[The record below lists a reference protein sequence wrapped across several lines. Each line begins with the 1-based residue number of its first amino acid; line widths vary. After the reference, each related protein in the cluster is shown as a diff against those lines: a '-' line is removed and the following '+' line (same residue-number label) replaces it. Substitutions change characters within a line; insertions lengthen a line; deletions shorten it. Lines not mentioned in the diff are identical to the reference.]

1 MDWNFEMRLAELAS
15 DISAILKVICSSN
28 VANFCDPEY
37 PFLFFEDLLGH
48 PGINSYPPVN

>member
-15 DISAILKVICSSN
+15 DISAILKVIRSSN

-37 PFLFFEDLLGH
+37 PFLFFLQ
-48 PGINSYPPVN
+48 IC